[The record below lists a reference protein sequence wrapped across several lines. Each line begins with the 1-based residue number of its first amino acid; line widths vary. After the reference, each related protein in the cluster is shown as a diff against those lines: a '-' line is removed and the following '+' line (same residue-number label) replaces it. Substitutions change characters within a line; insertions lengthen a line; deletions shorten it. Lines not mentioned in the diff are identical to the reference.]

1 MCQTKKEDIAMLTIG
16 AADRQSP
23 IACNLIRSNP
33 CFVIKEET
41 NLRILV
47 AEDERDMNA
56 LLCRTLARAGYS
68 VDGCFDGL
76 EAMDCLAGAEY
87 DCLILDVMMPKLD
100 GHALVRKI
108 RAQGNAVPVIF
119 LTARDSIQ
127 DRITGLD
134 LGADDYLVK
143 PFDFDE
149 LLARIRAVTR
159 KYGTQKT
166 SVLTL
171 ADLIIDTS
179 GHTVTRGGTPI
190 KLSAK
195 EYAIL
200 EYLMKHQGTVVSRTQ
215 LENHVWNYDYE
226 GGSNVVDVYITYLR
240 KKLDGGFDK
249 KLLHTVRGSGWV
261 IREET

>member
-1 MCQTKKEDIAMLTIG
+1 M
-16 AADRQSP
+16 
-23 IACNLIRSNP
+23 
-33 CFVIKEET
+33 
-41 NLRILV
+41 RILV

-56 LLCRTLARAGYS
+56 LVCRTLERAGYS
-68 VDGCFDGL
+68 VDACFDGM
-76 EAMDCLAGAEY
+76 EALDYLAGAEY
-87 DCLILDVMMPKLD
+87 DCLLLDVMMPKLD
-100 GHALVRKI
+100 GYALLQKVR
-108 RAQGNAVPVIF
+108 AAGNAVPIIF
-119 LTARDSIQ
+119 LTARDSVQ
-127 DRITGLD
+127 DRIAGLD

-149 LLARIRAVTR
+149 LLARIRAATR

-166 SVLTL
+166 SILTL
-171 ADLIIDTS
+171 ADLTVDTR
-179 GHTVTRGGTPI
+179 GRTVTRGGVAI

-200 EYLMKHQGTVVSRTQ
+200 EYLMRHQGTVVSRTQ

-240 KKLDGGFDK
+240 KKLDGGSDK

-261 IREET
+261 MREEP